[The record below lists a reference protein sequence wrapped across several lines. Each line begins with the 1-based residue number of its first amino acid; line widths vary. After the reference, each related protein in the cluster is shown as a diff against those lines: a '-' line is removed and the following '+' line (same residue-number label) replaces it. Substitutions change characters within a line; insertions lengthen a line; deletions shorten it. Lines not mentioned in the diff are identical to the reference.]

1 MTSLCQPDVVGW
13 DEELTVRDGAAFLA
27 GGACPF
33 ATAGRDDNT
42 CPDAIPGS
50 ATACTSGSI
59 AMIPACAASITD
71 QNSLKSSLLVRCI
84 LKSAVMAITVLRLHE
99 QQSV

>member
-1 MTSLCQPDVVGW
+1 MTRLCQPGVVGW
-13 DEELTVRDGAAFLA
+13 HEELTVRDGAAFLA

-71 QNSLKSSLLVRCI
+71 QKSFKSSLLVQRV
-84 LKSAVMAITVLRLHE
+84 LKPAVLAIIVLRLHD